1 MISRMWLQLTFM
13 ATLAT
18 TLFLRTEMSR
28 ESLTDGR
35 KFSSAIF
42 FVISTVMYS
51 GLAEI
56 VMGVLRMPVFYR
68 QRDFFIFPAWAYA
81 LPQWIFS
88 IPVNV
93 VEIAVVTSLTYYEI
107 GFDPNFGRYCT

>member
-1 MISRMWLQLTFM
+1 M
-13 ATLAT
+13 AAIASS
-18 TLFLRTEMSR
+18 LFLRTEMSR
-28 ESLTDGR
+28 DNLMDGR

-42 FVISTVMYS
+42 FVVSTVMYS

-56 VMGVLRMPVFYR
+56 VMGILRMPVFYR
-68 QRDFFIFPAWAYA
+68 QRDFFLFPAWAYA

-93 VEIAVVTSLTYYEI
+93 VEIAVFTVLTYYEI
-107 GFDPNFGRYCT
+107 GFDPNFGR